1 MSGAAHSTGVRR
13 ASRSAAEP
21 RTQQLEKSFLI
32 KLQLLLIKLLELKPM
47 APALVNY
54 RTN

>member
-1 MSGAAHSTGVRR
+1 MSGAARPTGVRR
-13 ASRSAAEP
+13 ASRSAAGS

-32 KLQLLLIKLLELKPM
+32 KPQLLLIKLLELKPT

-54 RTN
+54 HTN